1 MPFASTHSGRDKTL
15 KSLYARFAD
24 RWHQGV
30 LRLGYLAAYDQL
42 VAYDVDR
49 RSSPVGAVLDAGTG
63 TGALALSFVQ
73 KHPDVKQLTLLDM
86 SPEMLAR
93 AQENLQAKGVETI
106 PHVGA
111 LGTNEIASNIY
122 ETILCAHVIEH
133 TDTPEDHLRWF
144 CSRLTKGGTLLLS
157 VSKPHWC
164 TAIVRWRWG
173 HKAFPPNFVLKMLED
188 AGFEEISEIRFK
200 SGPPSRTS
208 CGYRA
213 KRPI

>member
-1 MPFASTHSGRDKTL
+1 MLFVSSRSGRDKTL

-30 LRLGYLAAYDQL
+30 LRLGYIAAYDQL
-42 VAYDVDR
+42 IAYDADR
-49 RSSPVGAVLDAGTG
+49 RSSPVGTVLDAGTG
-63 TGALALSFVQ
+63 TGAFALSFVQ
-73 KHPDVKQLTLLDM
+73 KHPTLKRLTLLDM
-86 SPEMLAR
+86 SPEMLAQ
-93 AQENLQAKGVETI
+93 AEKNLHAKGIKTI
-106 PHVGA
+106 SCVGG
-111 LGTNEIASNIY
+111 LGTNDIAERSC

-133 TDTPEDHLRWF
+133 TNTPKDHLRWF
-144 CSRLTKGGTLLLS
+144 CSRLSPGGTLLLS

-173 HKAFPPNFVLKMLED
+173 HKAYPPSHVTKMLED
-188 AGFEEISEIRFK
+188 AGFEDISEIRFK

-213 KRPI
+213 KRPA

>member
-1 MPFASTHSGRDKTL
+1 MLSTSAHSSKDKTL

-42 VAYDVDR
+42 VAYDANK
-49 RSSPVGAVLDAGTG
+49 RSSPVGTVLDAGTG
-63 TGALALSFVQ
+63 TGAFALSFVQ
-73 KHPDVKQLTLLDM
+73 KHPAVNQLTLLDM
-86 SPEMLAR
+86 SPEMLAL
-93 AQENLQAKGVETI
+93 AQGNLHAEGIETTAHI
-106 PHVGA
+106 GG
-111 LGTNEIASNIY
+111 LGTMDISQNTF

-133 TDTPEDHLRWF
+133 TDYPEDHLRWF
-144 CSRLTKGGTLLLS
+144 RSRLTKGGTLLLS

-173 HKAFPPNFVLKMLED
+173 HKAYPPALILEMLQA
-188 AGFEEISEIRFK
+188 AGFVEISEVRFK

-213 KRPI
+213 ICPS

>member
-1 MPFASTHSGRDKTL
+1 MLSTPVHSSKDKTL

-30 LRLGYLAAYDQL
+30 LRLGYIAAYDQL
-42 VAYDVDR
+42 VADDVDKR
-49 RSSPVGAVLDAGTG
+49 ISPVGPVFDAGTG
-63 TGALALSFVQ
+63 TGAFALSFVQ
-73 KHPDVKQLTLLDM
+73 RHPEVTQLTLLDM
-86 SPEMLAR
+86 SPEMLAQ
-93 AQENLQAKGVETI
+93 AVENLHAKDVETI
-106 PHVGA
+106 PRVGA
-111 LGTNEIASNIY
+111 LGTNELAPNTY
-122 ETILCAHVIEH
+122 GTILCAHVIEH
-133 TDTPEDHLRWF
+133 TEAPEEHLRWF

-173 HKAFPPNFVLKMLED
+173 HKAYPPHQVLKMLED

-213 KRPI
+213 KRPV